1 MTDTKQLLEAARVAA
16 EGSYSPYSNF
26 RVGAVVVAED
36 GTAFTGANVENAA
49 FGSTMCAEAV
59 AIGHA
64 VASGVQKL
72 HTVATACLDGHDCFP
87 CGNCRQ
93 IMREFGV
100 ETVIVEGS
108 DGEAIEHSLEEL
120 MPHSFGPESLEKG

>member
-1 MTDTKQLLEAARVAA
+1 MSDPAALIAAARLAA
-16 EGSYSPYSNF
+16 AGSYSPYSNF

-36 GTAFTGANVENAA
+36 GTQFTGANVENAA
-49 FGSTMCAEAV
+49 FGSTICAEAV

-64 VASGVQKL
+64 VASGARKL
-72 HTVATACLDGHDCFP
+72 DTVATACLDGDDCHP

-100 ETVIVEGS
+100 ERVLVEGP
-108 DGEAIEHSLEEL
+108 DGEVIEHTLEEL
-120 MPHSFGPESLEKG
+120 MPNSFGPESLGR